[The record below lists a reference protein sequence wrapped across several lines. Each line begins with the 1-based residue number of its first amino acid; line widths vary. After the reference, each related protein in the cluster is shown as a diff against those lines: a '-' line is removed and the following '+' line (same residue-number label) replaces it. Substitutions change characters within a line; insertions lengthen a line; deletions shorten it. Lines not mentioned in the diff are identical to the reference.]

1 MSEVL
6 VPGLADED
14 PYVRCLSTFAK
25 NGDSPLDRGSIAV
38 LTCLLP
44 GICTCKFVT

>member
-14 PYVRCLSTFAK
+14 PYVRCLSKFAN
-25 NGDSPLDRGSIAV
+25 NGDPLLDGSSIAV

-44 GICTCKFVT
+44 GICTSKFVT

>member
-14 PYVRCLSTFAK
+14 PYVRCLSKFAL
-25 NGDSPLDRGSIAV
+25 SDRGSIAV

-44 GICTCKFVT
+44 GICTSKFAT